1 MKEIIAKFCLILIFI
16 ISSSCGYKVLDNQGS
31 ENFSITE
38 IKTSGDNRINFKIKN
53 SMIINSSESKAQS
66 IIMELYTEKKKEVK
80 EKNIKN
86 QITKYQITLSSY
98 VKLNFSQNNK
108 KVEFNIV
115 STGNYQVSEK
125 YSSTLK
131 NEKRLIDD
139 LTNDIS
145 DKIKKQI
152 NLIINDL

>member
-53 SMIINSSESKAQS
+53 SMIINSSESGEQS
-66 IIMELYTEKKKEVK
+66 IVMELYTEKKKEVK

-98 VKLNFSQNNK
+98 VKLKFSKNNK
-108 KVEFNIV
+108 KKEFNII
-115 STGNYQVSEK
+115 STGNYQVSDK

-145 DKIKKQI
+145 DKIKKRI
-152 NLIINDL
+152 NLILNDL

>member
-31 ENFSITE
+31 EDFSIKE

-53 SMIINSSESKAQS
+53 SLIINSSESKAQS
-66 IIMELYTEKKKEVK
+66 IIMELYTEKNKEVK

-86 QITKYQITLSSY
+86 QITKYQITLNSY
-98 VKLNFSQNNK
+98 VKLNISENNK
-108 KVEFNIV
+108 KEEFNII
-115 STGNYQVSEK
+115 STGNYQVSDK
-125 YSSTLK
+125 YSTTLK

-139 LTNDIS
+139 LTNDVS

-152 NLIINDL
+152 NLILNDF

>member
-1 MKEIIAKFCLILIFI
+1 MKETIAKFCLILVFVIT
-16 ISSSCGYKVLDNQGS
+16 SSCGYKVLDNQKA
-31 ENFSITE
+31 EDFT
-38 IKTSGDNRINFKIKN
+38 IKEVKTTGDNRINFKIKN
-53 SMIINSSESKAQS
+53 SLIIDSSESKTQS

-86 QITKYQITLSSY
+86 QITKYKITLSSY
-98 VKLNFSQNNK
+98 IKLNFLKNNK
-108 KVEFNIV
+108 TEEFNII
-115 STGNYQVSEK
+115 STGDYQVSDK

-152 NLIINDL
+152 NLILNDL

>member
-31 ENFSITE
+31 ENFSIRE
-38 IKTSGDNRINFKIKN
+38 MKTSGDNRINFKIKN

-98 VKLNFSQNNK
+98 VKLNFSKDNK
-108 KVEFNIV
+108 KEEFNII
-115 STGNYQVSEK
+115 STGNYQVSDK

>member
-53 SMIINSSESKAQS
+53 SMIINSSESGEQS
-66 IIMELYTEKKKEVK
+66 IVMELYTEKKKEVK

-98 VKLNFSQNNK
+98 VKLNLSENNK
-108 KVEFNIV
+108 KEEFNII
-115 STGNYQVSEK
+115 STGNYQVSDK
-125 YSSTLK
+125 YSTTLK

>member
-53 SMIINSSESKAQS
+53 SLIINSSESKTQS
-66 IIMELYTEKKKEVK
+66 IIMELYTEKNKEVK

-98 VKLNFSQNNK
+98 VKLNLSENNK
-108 KVEFNIV
+108 KEEFNII
-115 STGNYQVSEK
+115 STGNYQVSDK

-145 DKIKKQI
+145 DKIKKRI
-152 NLIINDL
+152 NLILNDL

>member
-31 ENFSITE
+31 ENFSIRE
-38 IKTSGDNRINFKIKN
+38 MKTSGDNRINFKIKN

-98 VKLNFSQNNK
+98 VKLNFSKDNK
-108 KVEFNIV
+108 KEEFNII
-115 STGNYQVSEK
+115 STGNYQVSDK

-145 DKIKKQI
+145 DKIKKRI
-152 NLIINDL
+152 NLILNDL

>member
-98 VKLNFSQNNK
+98 VKLNLSENNK
-108 KVEFNIV
+108 KEEFNII
-115 STGNYQVSEK
+115 STGNYQVSDK

>member
-1 MKEIIAKFCLILIFI
+1 MKETIVKFCLVLIFI
-16 ISSSCGYKVLDNQGS
+16 ITSSCGYKVLDNQGS

-86 QITKYQITLSSY
+86 QITKYQITLGSY
-98 VKLNFSQNNK
+98 VKLKFSKNNK
-108 KVEFNIV
+108 KEEFKII
-115 STGNYQVSEK
+115 STGNYQVSDK

-145 DKIKKQI
+145 DKIKKRI

>member
-66 IIMELYTEKKKEVK
+66 IIMELYTEKNKEVK

-86 QITKYQITLSSY
+86 QITKYQISLSSY
-98 VKLNFSQNNK
+98 IKLNFSENNK
-108 KVEFNIV
+108 KEEFNIV
-115 STGNYQVSEK
+115 STGDYQVSDK
-125 YSSTLK
+125 YSTTLK

-145 DKIKKQI
+145 DKIKKRI
-152 NLIINDL
+152 NLILNDL

>member
-53 SMIINSSESKAQS
+53 SMIINSSESGEQS
-66 IIMELYTEKKKEVK
+66 IVMELYTEKKKKVK

-98 VKLNFSQNNK
+98 VKLKFSKNNK
-108 KVEFNIV
+108 KKEFNII
-115 STGNYQVSEK
+115 STGNYQVSDK

-152 NLIINDL
+152 NLILNDL

>member
-1 MKEIIAKFCLILIFI
+1 
-16 ISSSCGYKVLDNQGS
+16 
-31 ENFSITE
+31 
-38 IKTSGDNRINFKIKN
+38 
-53 SMIINSSESKAQS
+53 MIINSSESGEQS
-66 IIMELYTEKKKEVK
+66 IVMELYTEKKKEVK

-98 VKLNFSQNNK
+98 VKLKFSKNNK
-108 KVEFNIV
+108 KKEFNII
-115 STGNYQVSEK
+115 STGNYQVSDK

-145 DKIKKQI
+145 DKIKKRI
-152 NLIINDL
+152 NLILNDL

>member
-53 SMIINSSESKAQS
+53 SMIINSSESGEQS
-66 IIMELYTEKKKEVK
+66 IVMELYTEKKKEVK

-98 VKLNFSQNNK
+98 VKLKFSKNNK
-108 KVEFNIV
+108 KKEFNII
-115 STGNYQVSEK
+115 STGNYQVSDK

>member
-53 SMIINSSESKAQS
+53 SLIFNYSESKAQS

-98 VKLNFSQNNK
+98 VKLNFLENNK
-108 KVEFNIV
+108 KVEFDII
-115 STGNYQVSEK
+115 STGNYQVSDK

-152 NLIINDL
+152 NLILNDL

>member
-38 IKTSGDNRINFKIKN
+38 MKTSGDNRINFKIKN

-98 VKLNFSQNNK
+98 VKLNFSKDNK
-108 KVEFNIV
+108 KEEFNII
-115 STGNYQVSEK
+115 STGNYQVSDK

-145 DKIKKQI
+145 DKIKKRI
-152 NLIINDL
+152 DLILNDI

>member
-31 ENFSITE
+31 ENFSIRE
-38 IKTSGDNRINFKIKN
+38 MKTSGDNRINFKIKN

-98 VKLNFSQNNK
+98 VKLNFSKDNK
-108 KVEFNIV
+108 KEEFNII
-115 STGNYQVSEK
+115 STGLPSGK
-125 YSSTLK
+125 YG
-131 NEKRLIDD
+131 
-139 LTNDIS
+139 IS
-145 DKIKKQI
+145 WRGSI
-152 NLIINDL
+152 LEIIPLFPCLPAILSPI

>member
-38 IKTSGDNRINFKIKN
+38 MKTSGDNRINFKIKN

-98 VKLNFSQNNK
+98 VKLKFSKNNK
-108 KVEFNIV
+108 KKEFNII
-115 STGNYQVSEK
+115 STGNYQVSDK

>member
-31 ENFSITE
+31 EDFSIKE

-53 SMIINSSESKAQS
+53 SLIINSSESKTQS
-66 IIMELYTEKKKEVK
+66 IIMELYTEKNKEVK

-98 VKLNFSQNNK
+98 VKLNLSENNK
-108 KVEFNIV
+108 KEEFNII
-115 STGNYQVSEK
+115 STGNYQVSDK
-125 YSSTLK
+125 YSTTLK

-145 DKIKKQI
+145 DKIKKRI
-152 NLIINDL
+152 NLILNDL

>member
-53 SMIINSSESKAQS
+53 SMIINSSESGEQS
-66 IIMELYTEKKKEVK
+66 IVMELYTEKKKEVK

-98 VKLNFSQNNK
+98 VKLNFLKNNK
-108 KVEFNIV
+108 TEEFNII
-115 STGNYQVSEK
+115 STGNYQVSDK

-152 NLIINDL
+152 NLILNDL

>member
-1 MKEIIAKFCLILIFI
+1 MKETIVKFCLILIFI

-53 SMIINSSESKAQS
+53 SLIINSSESKTQS
-66 IIMELYTEKKKEVK
+66 IIMELYTEKNKEVK

-98 VKLNFSQNNK
+98 VKLKFSKNNK
-108 KVEFNIV
+108 KKEFNII
-115 STGNYQVSEK
+115 STGNYQVSDK

>member
-31 ENFSITE
+31 ENFSIRE
-38 IKTSGDNRINFKIKN
+38 MKTSGDNRINFKIKN

-98 VKLNFSQNNK
+98 VKLKFSKNNK
-108 KVEFNIV
+108 KEEFNII
-115 STGNYQVSEK
+115 STGNYQVSDK

>member
-53 SMIINSSESKAQS
+53 SLIINSSESKTQS
-66 IIMELYTEKKKEVK
+66 IIMELYTEKNKEVK

-98 VKLNFSQNNK
+98 VKLKFSKNNK
-108 KVEFNIV
+108 KKEFNII
-115 STGNYQVSEK
+115 STGNYQVSDK

-145 DKIKKQI
+145 DKIKKRI
-152 NLIINDL
+152 NLILNDL

>member
-53 SMIINSSESKAQS
+53 SMIINSSESGEQS
-66 IIMELYTEKKKEVK
+66 IVMELYTEKKKKVK

-98 VKLNFSQNNK
+98 VKLKFSKNNK
-108 KVEFNIV
+108 KKEFNII
-115 STGNYQVSEK
+115 STGNYQVSDK